1 MTDSIDVPN
10 ADLDDALDLIDLV
23 GYSRNIKETWE
34 ANISF
39 SSIWFEGLTGYEV
52 VDIMKYS
59 GWVITKEPGNEARL
73 IFEVVH
79 ALAELPGE

>member
-10 ADLDDALDLIDLV
+10 ADLEDALDLIDLE

-52 VDIMKYS
+52 VDIMKM
-59 GWVITKEPGNEARL
+59 L
-73 IFEVVH
+73 IDNGID
-79 ALAELPGE
+79 AELSLPF

>member
-10 ADLDDALDLIDLV
+10 EDLDDALDLIDLE
-23 GYSRNIKETWE
+23 GYSRNIKEAWE

-52 VDIMKYS
+52 VDIMKM
-59 GWVITKEPGNEARL
+59 L
-73 IFEVVH
+73 IDNGID
-79 ALAELPGE
+79 ANLSLPF

>member
-10 ADLDDALDLIDLV
+10 ADLHDALDLIDLE

-52 VDIMKYS
+52 VDIMKMLRDN
-59 GWVITKEPGNEARL
+59 GID
-73 IFEVVH
+73 
-79 ALAELPGE
+79 AELSLPF

>member
-10 ADLDDALDLIDLV
+10 ADLDDALDLIDLE

-52 VDIMKYS
+52 VDIMKM
-59 GWVITKEPGNEARL
+59 L
-73 IFEVVH
+73 IDNGID
-79 ALAELPGE
+79 AELSLPF